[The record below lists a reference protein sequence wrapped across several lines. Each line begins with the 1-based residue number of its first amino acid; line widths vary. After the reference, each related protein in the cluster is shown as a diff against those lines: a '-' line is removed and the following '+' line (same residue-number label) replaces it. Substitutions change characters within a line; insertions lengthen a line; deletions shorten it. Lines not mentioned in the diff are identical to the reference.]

1 MLWMNRHPIKREV
14 SIVKMYAEERA
25 TKSSNKLIKS
35 AKNTEIGETRILL
48 SMKIIL
54 IKERMTICP
63 AVMFANNRMHR
74 AKGFVNCPMIST
86 GIIMGKSIWE
96 SREEI
101 RFCR

>member
-1 MLWMNRHPIKREV
+1 M
-14 SIVKMYAEERA
+14 A

-74 AKGFVNCPMIST
+74 ANGFVNCPMIST
-86 GIIMGKSIWE
+86 GIIIGKSHMGIPWG
-96 SREEI
+96 I